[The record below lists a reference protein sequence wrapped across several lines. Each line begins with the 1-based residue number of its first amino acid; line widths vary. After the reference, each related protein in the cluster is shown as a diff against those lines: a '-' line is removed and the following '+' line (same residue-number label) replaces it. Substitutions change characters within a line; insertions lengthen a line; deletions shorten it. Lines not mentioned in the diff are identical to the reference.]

1 MPCLANNT
9 KDHLANSSKKI
20 SIGIFGGTFD
30 PPHNGHIAIAEQA
43 IRQLSLDRVY
53 FVPAYIPP
61 HKFLRSST
69 TARQRITMVKL
80 SIGGLKKIK
89 VSSVELERR
98 GVSYTIDTLR
108 TFHKKYPSAELVL
121 IIGADN
127 LAQFDKWRSQRS
139 ILKLASLAVY
149 RRKGFAILSNNDK
162 ISCAHLKGP
171 MLLVSSTEVRQNI
184 NDGSSIK
191 GLVPRPVYMYI
202 QRHKLYSRSS
212 KTGLKK
218 YYNEIKRTH

>member
-1 MPCLANNT
+1 LNR
-9 KDHLANSSKKI
+9 
-20 SIGIFGGTFD
+20 IGIFGGTFD
-30 PPHNGHIAIAEQA
+30 PPHKGHIAIAEQA

-61 HKFLRSST
+61 HKFLRSAT
-69 TARQRITMVKL
+69 TARQRIAMVKL

-162 ISCAHLKGP
+162 ISYAHLKGP

-184 NDGSSIK
+184 INGSSIK
-191 GLVPRPVYMYI
+191 SLVPRPVYMYI
-202 QRHKLYSRSS
+202 QRHKLYSQSS

-218 YYNEIKRTH
+218 DHNEIKRTH